1 MSQTVEERVARF
13 DTELTFNNS
22 QFESAAQTSISTLG
36 KLKEALNFKG
46 AEKSFE
52 EIGKAAGTT
61 NIDKIAAGVDQL
73 TKRFSVMGIVGMTNI
88 MDVTRAIRGK
98 LTGAIST
105 VTNKIIEGGKRR
117 AMNVEQ
123 AKFLL
128 QGLLDDSAEIE
139 KVMQNAKDSVLD
151 TAYGY
156 DQAAMAAAQ
165 FATSGVK
172 GGEDMARALSG
183 VAGVAAT
190 TNSAYEGVSG
200 IFTQVSGK
208 SRLMGDELL
217 QLSNLGLNAA
227 AIIAKYFNNVQEGSV
242 EASNSVKQSIAALT
256 QGLAV
261 TEADVREW
269 TSRGKVTFEMFS
281 NAMSESFGKHAKDA
295 NKTLTGV
302 LSNVNARF
310 SQIGEKFF
318 TPLIQQ
324 EGPLVSFFNTVK
336 DKLAEV
342 RDNIDP
348 LAKLFD
354 GAVIKGLSSLQEKI
368 QNIPI
373 KEFFGAF
380 NQGVFASTNGL
391 SPFTYITKDVID
403 GLGLTEKQFSAL
415 GKTIRAVAREH
426 KIDIDGMMK
435 ADGKFIDTLQRG
447 WLTFDIFKEA
457 IDRVFGAKPTEETVN
472 NANAIRE
479 AALAVIR
486 GDYGNDAERIA
497 KLTEE
502 GFDAQAVQDYVNAI
516 HEAAGGTWNYTE
528 AMLDAIDAE
537 YGNIEAI
544 SSLSD
549 EQLKA
554 LGYTEDQIQGM
565 KELAKIA
572 EETGTPLND
581 LLEKAK
587 DPFFTIKLLIES
599 ASNVLSNFSII
610 ATAAKNAFA
619 EVFPPVLS
627 TQITAI
633 ILKIN
638 SLSKGLVLNDK
649 SANRI
654 QRTFRGVFS
663 VLKILG
669 TVLLSVGKVALPLV
683 FKAGN
688 AILSAFLA
696 ITATIGDFLFELSNA
711 ITESNLFDK
720 ILSPIANDL
729 SGLGGIIG
737 FIASKIGGLFS
748 IIANFVREHSLI
760 SGFVNIIAGLADA
773 AGKFRVGLGDL
784 LKGGTSNKEATGVS
798 KLAASMSNLGSVIKT
813 KLVTPAI
820 EKFTKFLTNL
830 NIKLP
835 ETKGS
840 MEGVKK
846 AFSRFAEILAKVV
859 DTIANKLDSI
869 DFGKYFGEFGTAIS
883 NAVRMIYSKISS
895 IDFGKIFGDI
905 QNFINNIKTK
915 YATPALDKIL
925 EFAEKVKQHIPTF
938 SELVSTISNFI
949 SAVTQNAAIPTFE
962 SIKTFVDSLIQNGPS
977 IQPLVTFFQDLLKV
991 VQENFKMPGFESFVE
1006 IVQKLREYIPDLT
1019 TLSNVT
1025 GAVATAAGQNFSVP
1039 GFLTLN
1045 ELLERIKNKTIVPL
1059 QKKIEEFKRFVTEK
1073 WNMPGMDKVR
1083 WAFDE
1088 IRKIIKNLDPDTV
1101 YLWVDR
1107 ITRLLTLLAVK
1118 KTVESIGKQFKTLAD
1133 AWAGVGKAFK
1143 DIAGTFSGIG
1153 KALSGGI
1160 TKMFDSI
1167 SKTIDT
1173 FKTGLRVNMILK
1185 IAIAIG
1191 IVAAAMW
1198 VLSKIPEEKYAQ
1210 IAELLLDIALAL
1222 SIVYVVITIC
1232 NTLGDPGGAAR
1243 NIVAFAAA
1251 MVLIAEAIKRLKE
1264 LSPEQIIYGA
1274 VAMGALMVVMAIC
1287 MQAFREL
1294 SSGVTD
1300 LVAPFSLVIALGLL
1314 MLEVVALSVYINGHE
1329 DAVRKAMDA
1338 TQEMMVTLALC
1349 LQGFRSLHAGPA
1361 DLVAPF
1367 SIVLALLLLA
1377 LDIIVFAKIPDT
1389 WYQLGYERI
1398 LVIGGLLVAAVEVM
1412 KIGKGSIASVLTPLT
1427 LVTALIFLALEIVI
1441 FAKIPNDMLIKGGQA
1456 VVSIMFFLA
1465 AATGLMNFMSGFGSM
1480 SLAAVLAPITLVI
1493 AIGLLAGE
1501 IIKLGKIGAT
1511 GELEYG
1517 FQAVAWMGLLL
1528 VGLFGLMGVISN
1540 FVTLSPAII
1549 LAPLA
1554 VVIALGLLCAEII
1567 VVGKLTTQDEMNR
1580 SLGIMAA
1587 AAIALVGVST
1597 LMSEVKVT
1605 PGLIV
1610 APILFVIA
1618 MGVLMAEMVVVGYI
1632 TTGDVVN
1639 RAQTTMITACLALI
1653 TVSYILSNINVG
1665 PGMIVGPLV
1674 LIATLF
1680 VIIEAIRQLGTM
1692 KEAEFSQGLSGF
1704 AVGIILIAA
1713 AFAVLAACS
1722 KVLDTVAMAVIKVAA
1737 GAVIFAA
1744 ALVVAA
1750 VGASI
1755 FSFAMQQFGQFEWQ
1769 QIIAALGGV
1778 ALVILALGVA
1788 AAIGGAMAL
1797 PLAGAFLA
1805 VGAGALML
1813 AVALS
1818 ILAGT
1823 MPVIVEHIKSLG
1835 ASFAQAGAN
1844 IAQGAA
1850 NGILAGG
1857 KAFIGNIANM
1867 AVNGFHAFC
1876 DFFGINSPSL
1886 LMTAAGANISLGAAN
1901 GVNAGAPVAVES
1913 MTTMGGGMLESFG
1926 NKLFGAGGIFDLSSK
1941 IPWLAKQGV
1950 EGNEGEATKAID
1962 DLINQMSNET
1972 ATLPGE
1978 VGSAIEQNSGE
1989 AQDAMA
1995 QLNELINGGLNTED
2009 LLAKYGDF
2017 GSLVPTTMGENIEQN
2032 SGEAENAMSKLNDLM
2047 NGEFDMDSM
2056 LEQYGL
2062 TGEMIPTTMGEGVLE
2077 NSEVLNGN
2085 FEEMMSS
2092 LGDYGIDIAGGEK
2105 FKDIGKTFDLSEA
2118 SGIKANA
2125 SKIKDAAKDAA
2136 KKGAQAAKD
2145 TKDKWV
2151 DVGEALSDGL
2161 AKGVSNHSDKI
2172 KDAARSAAKKAYE
2185 AAKNELKVNS
2195 PSKKFITLGES
2206 IDEGFIVGI
2215 ERGEDSVIKASKNVA
2230 KRLVLSSKK
2239 TIDMLADLM
2248 NSDIMDDPVL
2258 TPVLDL
2264 SEIQNGSKKLFS
2276 MMSEMDRYSLHGNVD
2291 LATSTSRS
2299 VDFER
2304 KTRQDREDD
2313 ILSALIDGLKEI
2325 KKQNDTRRGGD
2336 TYIIDGITYDDGS
2349 NVSSAIGALIRAAKV
2364 GGRA

>member
-190 TNSAYEGVSG
+190 TNSAYEGVSR

-208 SRLMGDELL
+208 GRLMGDELL

-242 EASNSVKQSIAALT
+242 EASDSVKQSIGELT

-261 TEADVREW
+261 TEGEIREW
-269 TSRGKVTFEMFS
+269 TSRGKITFEMFS

-380 NQGVFASTNGL
+380 NQGIFASTNGL

-403 GLGLTEKQFSAL
+403 SLGLTEKQFSAL

-457 IDRVFGAKPTEETVN
+457 IDRVFGTKETEETVN

-479 AALAVIR
+479 AALAVIN
-486 GDYGNDAERIA
+486 GDYGNGAERIA

-537 YGNIEAI
+537 YGSAEAL
-544 SSLSD
+544 SGLSD
-549 EQLKA
+549 EQLKT

-565 KELAKIA
+565 KELGKIA

-610 ATAAKNAFA
+610 ATAAKNAFG
-619 EVFPPVLS
+619 EVFPPILS
-627 TQITAI
+627 TQITGT

-638 SLSKGLVLNDK
+638 ALSKGLVLNDK

-663 VLKILG
+663 VLKIVG
-669 TVLLSVGKVALPLV
+669 TVLMSVGKVALPLV

-696 ITATIGDFLFELSNA
+696 VTATIGDFLFELSNA
-711 ITESNLFDK
+711 ISESNLFDK

-748 IIANFVREHSLI
+748 IIANFVSEHSLI

-883 NAVRMIYSKISS
+883 NAVRTIYSKISS

-949 SAVTQNAAIPTFE
+949 SAVTQNVAIPTFE

-1025 GAVATAAGQNFSVP
+1025 GSVADAAGQDFSVP
-1039 GFLTLN
+1039 GFLNLNDTL
-1045 ELLERIKNKTIVPL
+1045 EKIKNKTIVPL
-1059 QKKIEEFKRFVTEK
+1059 QEKIEKFKQFVTEK

-1088 IRKIIKNLDPDTV
+1088 IRKIIANMDPDTV

-1107 ITRLLTLLAVK
+1107 ITRLLMLLAVM

-1160 TKMFDSI
+1160 TKVFNSI
-1167 SKTIDT
+1167 SKTIET
-1173 FKTGLRVNMILK
+1173 FRTGLKVNIILK

-1210 IAELLLDIALAL
+1210 IAILVFVIAFALAA
-1222 SIVYVVITIC
+1222 VYAAIAIF
-1232 NTLGDPGGAAR
+1232 NKLGDPTGAAK
-1243 NIVAFAAA
+1243 NVLAFAAA

-1264 LSPEQIIYGA
+1264 LTPKQIIYGA
-1274 VAMGALMVVMAIC
+1274 VVMGALMVVMAIC
-1287 MQAFREL
+1287 MQAFRAL

-1300 LVAPFSLVIALGLL
+1300 LVTPFSLVIALGLL

-1377 LDIIVFAKIPDT
+1377 LDIVVFAKISDT

-1398 LVIGGLLVAAVEVM
+1398 LVIGGLLVAAVEIM
-1412 KIGKGSIASVLTPLT
+1412 KIGKGSMAQVLTPLV
-1427 LVTALIFLALEIVI
+1427 LVAALMILAADIIVFALIPIY
-1441 FAKIPNDMLIKGGQA
+1441 MLVKGGA
-1456 VVSIMFFLA
+1456 VVIALMVFLSIA
-1465 AATGLMNFMSGFGSM
+1465 SGLMLLLSSFNQMS
-1480 SLAAVLAPITLVI
+1480 AASVLAPITL
-1493 AIGLLAGE
+1493 AIGLGLLANA
-1501 IIKLGKIGAT
+1501 IIKLGREAET
-1511 GELEYG
+1511 TDLEY
-1517 FQAVAWMGLLL
+1517 AYNAMVWIALLL
-1528 VGLFGLMGVISN
+1528 VGVVGIMALLSQIPI
-1540 FVTLSPAII
+1540 SPAII
-1549 LAPLA
+1549 LAPIA

-1567 VVGKLTTQDEMNR
+1567 AVGKLAGLDV
-1580 SLGIMAA
+1580 LGRGVGAMLFASAA
-1587 AAIALVGVST
+1587 LILVTGLV
-1597 LMSEVKVT
+1597 SEVKVT
-1605 PGLIV
+1605 PGLVV
-1610 APILFVIA
+1610 APLVFVIT
-1618 MGVLMAEMVVVGYI
+1618 MGLLMAEIVAVGYI

-1639 RAQTTMITACLALI
+1639 RAIKVMVTACLGLI
-1653 TVSYILSNINVG
+1653 VTAAVLSVLEVT

-1680 VIIEAIRQLGTM
+1680 AIIEAIRQIGSM
-1692 KEAEFSQGLSGF
+1692 KSNEFEQGLTGVVVGLIMF
-1704 AVGIILIAA
+1704 AVALG
-1713 AFAVLAACS
+1713 VLAGTAEG
-1722 KVLDTVAMAVIKVAA
+1722 LNTVAMSIIKLSAA
-1737 GAVIFAA
+1737 AVIFAA
-1744 ALVVAA
+1744 ALVIAG
-1750 VGASI
+1750 VGAAI

-1818 ILAGT
+1818 ILADT

-1886 LMTAAGANISLGAAN
+1886 LMAAAGANISLGAAN

-1962 DLINQMSNET
+1962 SLVADVKKE
-1972 ATLPGE
+1972 AETLPGE
-1978 VGSAIEQNSGE
+1978 VGDAVTQNSGE
-1989 AQDAMA
+1989 AQEAMT
-1995 QLNELINGGLNTED
+1995 QLNDEMYAGLNVEE
-2009 LLAKYGDF
+2009 LLEKYGNF
-2017 GSLVPTTMGENIEQN
+2017 GSLIPTTMGENVEG
-2032 SGEAENAMSKLNDLM
+2032 SSPEAQKAMEKLNSLM
-2047 NGEFDMDSM
+2047 DGGFNTDEILGKYSDFGSLMPS
-2056 LEQYGL
+2056 
-2062 TGEMIPTTMGEGVLE
+2062 TMGEGMLE
-2077 NSEVLNGN
+2077 NSGDLNAKY
-2085 FEEMMSS
+2085 EEMMSQF
-2092 LGDYGIDIAGGEK
+2092 GDYGIDLAGGEK
-2105 FKDIGKTFDLSEA
+2105 FKEIGKTFDMSEV

-2125 SKIKDAAKDAA
+2125 SKVKDAAKDAA

-2145 TKDKWV
+2145 TKDKWI

-2161 AKGVSNHSDKI
+2161 AKGVSNHSGKI
-2172 KDAARSAAKKAYE
+2172 KDAAKEAAKKAYE

-2230 KRLVLSSKK
+2230 KRLVLTSKD
-2239 TIDMLADLM
+2239 TIDALADLM